1 MKKIIKII
9 LNTFGIIK
17 IYYLSKTHLK
27 KIIFDFFQ
35 NFFKI
40 HLTPV
45 HFYSPIPDYRDI
57 PLGFYDRQ
65 NPCIGIDFNLNN
77 QLITLNK
84 FHENYFE
91 EYWPKYNSGLA
102 MLDAFILYSFI
113 RDKRPKI
120 MIEIGSGESTKIS
133 IEALEKNLKS
143 GLDYKFIAIEPFPRK
158 FLKDLKNENF
168 LLVSSNVQDV
178 EPSFFCE
185 ADILFIDSS
194 HVSKICSDVNHEML
208 HILPLMKVGSVVHWH
223 DIMIP
228 GDYPENWIRNQKI
241 FWNESYMV
249 QTFMM
254 FNASFRII
262 WAAKYLQLNQSE
274 ILKSK
279 FSYFNPED
287 PNQQLSSFWI
297 ERIC

>member
-1 MKKIIKII
+1 MKKTIKII
-9 LNTFGIIK
+9 LNTLGVIK
-17 IYYLSKTHLK
+17 SYYLIKTNLK
-27 KIIFDFFQ
+27 KFIFDFFQ
-35 NFFKI
+35 NYFKN

-57 PLGFYDRQ
+57 PLGFYERQ

-91 EYWPKYNSGLA
+91 EYLPKYNSGLA
-102 MLDAFILYSFI
+102 TLDAFILYSFI

-133 IEALEKNLKS
+133 LDALERNFKDGIN
-143 GLDYKFIAIEPFPRK
+143 YKFIAIEPFPKK
-158 FLKDLKNENF
+158 FLKEIKNENF
-168 LLVSSNVQDV
+168 SLIISKVQDIQ
-178 EPSFFCE
+178 PDFISK

-194 HVSKICSDVNHEML
+194 HVSKIYSDVNHEML
-208 HILPLMKVGSVVHWH
+208 NILPLMKVGSIIHWH

-228 GDYPENWIRNQKI
+228 VDYPENWIRNQKM

-262 WAAKYLQLNQSE
+262 WAAKYLQLNKAD
-274 ILKSK
+274 ILMSK
-279 FSYFNPED
+279 FPYFAPED
-287 PNQQLSSFWI
+287 PDQQLSSFWI